1 MADLL
6 QIMDLADSSQVQL
19 SYISGAGDTTA
30 PPADFSLPLTDSESA
45 EIRWYLS
52 EYLENTFGEAQTRAE
67 KVESGLK
74 DLGLLLFRAVFGSS
88 EEALSLLE

>member
-19 SYISGAGDTTA
+19 SYISDTGDATA

-52 EYLENTFGEAQTRAE
+52 EYPENTFGEAKTRAA

-74 DLGLLLFRAVFGSS
+74 DLGLL
-88 EEALSLLE
+88 